1 MDICTVNFTTE
12 NEGIQ
17 REKAVLNSAFDKRP
31 DLHTQLHQINEQL
44 VEQLGELSVLCE
56 QYFHLKQEKFS

>member
-1 MDICTVNFTTE
+1 MKFGKPLVSLLKLDICTVNFTTE

-31 DLHTQLHQINEQL
+31 DLHTQLHQINEQTPTI
-44 VEQLGELSVLCE
+44 S
-56 QYFHLKQEKFS
+56 KQI

>member
-1 MDICTVNFTTE
+1 MVSLLKLDICTGNFTTE

-31 DLHTQLHQINEQL
+31 DLHTQLHQINEQTPTI
-44 VEQLGELSVLCE
+44 S
-56 QYFHLKQEKFS
+56 KQI